1 MCVCDSNIIC
11 KALLVQVYAR
21 TVGAEASH
29 PSFGPIKQLA
39 SQVHY
44 LLPDNIQLFGE
55 NMFGIH
61 SIEYDEL
68 ISYFYL
74 FGVLEDGFK
83 WWSWD
88 HMTELANEIG
98 VPTVPMETR
107 QYVSIMPL
115 YNFSVTGNV

>member
-1 MCVCDSNIIC
+1 
-11 KALLVQVYAR
+11 
-21 TVGAEASH
+21 
-29 PSFGPIKQLA
+29 
-39 SQVHY
+39 
-44 LLPDNIQLFGE
+44 
-55 NMFGIH
+55 MFGIH